1 MLPAN
6 SFRPSALAGGMLIAI
21 ALFAAVPAG
30 AAGPNIFCGG
40 AATPGDP
47 ADLANVVGDQT
58 LEYSAQQP
66 ASMLT
71 CARGYLIEKCGD
83 HETAHKVF
91 DKCIAA
97 GYAGAMIWKAL
108 LLEDGAGVPQD
119 SVAAAEL
126 LHRAALSGDPA
137 YAPIGK
143 MHYATALHLGR
154 GVAKDEAAARQ
165 WFEAA
170 AAEGSEEAREFLKTG
185 YHTGHRELSGMGAGI
200 PTAAALAGPPTGDN
214 ASLPRRAPVAAG
226 MAVAAVKLVQ
236 GPTPPAPAPEADSVP
251 AATLPAVTRE
261 AEIQG
266 QKLER
271 SAVLPSPAMPAASV
285 GLGLVLLASFAAGVL
300 RQRRR
305 SRPGAGNSP
314 L

>member
-1 MLPAN
+1 MMLA
-6 SFRPSALAGGMLIAI
+6 STFRRRALAGGLLL
-21 ALFAAVPAG
+21 ALVAGDPAA
-30 AAGPNIFCGG
+30 AAGPGAFCGG

-58 LEYSAQQP
+58 LEYAAQQSP
-66 ASMLT
+66 SIVT
-71 CARGYLIEKCGD
+71 CAKGYMLEKCGD
-83 HETAHKVF
+83 HETALKVF

-108 LLEDGAGVPQD
+108 MLEDGTGIAQD
-119 SVAAAEL
+119 SAQAAEL
-126 LHRAALSGDPA
+126 LHRAAFSDDPA
-137 YAPIGK
+137 YAAIGK
-143 MHYATALHLGR
+143 LHYATALYLGR

-165 WFEAA
+165 WFQAA

-214 ASLPRRAPVAAG
+214 ASLPRQRPVSTPAG
-226 MAVAAVKLVQ
+226 VAVAAIRLAN
-236 GPTPPAPAPEADSVP
+236 GAPSPAPAPDPFPAP
-251 AATLPAVTRE
+251 AANPPPVE

-271 SAVLPSPAMPAASV
+271 RAALPPPGLPVAST
-285 GLGLVLLASFAAGVL
+285 GLGLLLLASFAAGIL

-305 SRPGAGNSP
+305 ARPGDAS
-314 L
+314 LSTR